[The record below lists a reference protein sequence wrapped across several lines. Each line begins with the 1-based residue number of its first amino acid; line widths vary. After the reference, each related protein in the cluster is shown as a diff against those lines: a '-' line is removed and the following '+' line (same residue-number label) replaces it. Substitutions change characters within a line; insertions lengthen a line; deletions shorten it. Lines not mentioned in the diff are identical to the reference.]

1 MSYLK
6 MMYGEEA
13 NSSKNTPNKNPNRVV
28 GGIKAQGV
36 DSFSL
41 LGEDGVEKK
50 IPTQQYVQGL
60 EEQIRQQRNAIAI
73 LERKLARLSSAHE
86 SLESYVNNLR

>member
-1 MSYLK
+1 
-6 MMYGEEA
+6 MY
-13 NSSKNTPNKNPNRVV
+13 NSTSTKNNSQLQPNKNPNRVV

-36 DSFSL
+36 DTFSI
-41 LGEDGVEKK
+41 LGEDGTEKK

-73 LERKLARLSSAHE
+73 LERKLARLSTAHE

>member
-1 MSYLK
+1 
-6 MMYGEEA
+6 MY
-13 NSSKNTPNKNPNRVV
+13 NSKKLQTKNLASLDKNPNRVV

-41 LGEDGVEKK
+41 LGEDGTERK

-73 LERKLARLSSAHE
+73 LERKLARLSMAHD
-86 SLESYVNNLR
+86 SLESHINNIR